1 MIIKILGFG
10 AVVKKFIHLFHDD
23 FPGIAF
29 DIYVRQ
35 PIPNQHYGN
44 VTFHHLDSYQP
55 DGITICCLSV
65 NEESTLKNSAS
76 SSRLTVA
83 KPNLELINQFI
94 AQGFFNSGRHF
105 ILTNPSELIAEYIIR
120 QSGNHDIYALGLSV
134 DEARYKSILPS
145 FGISPLQHQFDILGN
160 HYQYPIINFHHYQ
173 HQNANLIHDLLH
185 ALSVKTRS
193 EFTGFKPPISGGVK
207 AVLDIVT
214 AIYLKK
220 RVMISGYSSADDAV
234 IAGYLTP
241 DSDHFHIP
249 SANIAA
255 QNLLQNAL
263 ATHRNN
269 YHEIAGAIT

>member
-1 MIIKILGFG
+1 MIINILGYG

-29 DIYVRQ
+29 QFYLRQ
-35 PIPNQHYGN
+35 PDVSLNLNN
-44 VTFHHLDSYQP
+44 VSFHHLESYQP
-55 DGITICCLSV
+55 DGTTICCLSV
-65 NEESTLKNSAS
+65 NEESILKTSTS

-94 AQGFFNSGRHF
+94 AKGFFNSGRHY
-105 ILTNPSELIAEYIIR
+105 ILTNPSELIAEYIIKK
-120 QSGNHDIYALGLSV
+120 SGNNDIYALGLSV

-173 HQNANLIHDLLH
+173 NQNINLIHDLLH

-193 EFTGFKPPISGGVK
+193 EFTGFKPPISGGVN
-207 AVLDIVT
+207 AMLDIVN
-214 AIYLKK
+214 AIYHK
-220 RVMISGYSSADDAV
+220 RRIMISGYSSTDDAV

-255 QNLLQNAL
+255 QDLLETTL
-263 ATHRNN
+263 ATHRSN
-269 YHEIAGAIT
+269 YQKIAEKV